1 MEAFVS
7 GIAAAINNDVAVR
20 HGGKGC
26 KEEDLNAAICGSGD
40 AMDEKVETAD
50 LKLEVFWDCVLDY
63 LFFVI
68 IKKKKKFSEFFV
80 YKK

>member
-50 LKLEVFWDCVLDY
+50 LKLEVF
-63 LFFVI
+63 
-68 IKKKKKFSEFFV
+68 
-80 YKK
+80 